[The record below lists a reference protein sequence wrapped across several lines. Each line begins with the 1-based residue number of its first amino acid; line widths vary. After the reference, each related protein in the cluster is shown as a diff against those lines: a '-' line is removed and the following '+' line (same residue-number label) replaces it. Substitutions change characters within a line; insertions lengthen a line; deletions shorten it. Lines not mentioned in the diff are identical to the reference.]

1 MTSIYI
7 PFVDSRLTE
16 KDVISTFDYY
26 NICNVSRVDFVEIP
40 EKTNVCH
47 AFIHV
52 NNWYNS
58 NNASIAFWD
67 ITNKGSY
74 KFYYSQSQSN
84 SNAFWLLLPNKNPI
98 PKTKLNIHQLAV
110 MISEMEKKI
119 ADQQAEMDNMKKRIA
134 DLELTSIYVA
144 DKVDSVPTR
153 THTLWKNDG
162 VEDKNDDIW
171 NTAFIGDDWN
181 RLLYDD
187 DDDYDYD
194 DDHDDDYDNDDDDHD
209 DDDDYDGDIQS
220 HSLYSKNKSLTD
232 AFCK

>member
-1 MTSIYI
+1 MSSTSPMTSIYI
-7 PFVDSRLTE
+7 PFVDSRFNE
-16 KDVISTFDYY
+16 KDVINTFEYY

-58 NNASIAFWD
+58 NNASIAFWE

-74 KFYYSQSQSN
+74 KFYYSQSQMT

-119 ADQQAEMDNMKKRIA
+119 SEQQSEMDDMKKRIA

-144 DKVDSVPTR
+144 DKVKSVPTR
-153 THTLWKNDG
+153 THTFFKSDG
-162 VEDKNDDIW
+162 DGDDDSESENGIADEQDDDML
-171 NTAFIGDDWN
+171 NTAFIS
-181 RLLYDD
+181 
-187 DDDYDYD
+187 DDDYDDYD
-194 DDHDDDYDNDDDDHD
+194 DVPDLIECSDSDEDYDNMFSRL
-209 DDDDYDGDIQS
+209 I
-220 HSLYSKNKSLTD
+220 
-232 AFCK
+232 C

>member
-1 MTSIYI
+1 MSNMSPMTSIYI

-16 KDVISTFDYY
+16 KDVINTFDYY

-47 AFIHV
+47 AFVHV

-74 KFYYSQSQSN
+74 KFYYSQSQSS

-119 ADQQAEMDNMKKRIA
+119 TDQQSEMDNMRKRIA

-153 THTLWKNDG
+153 THTLWKNDNDTENG
-162 VEDKNDDIW
+162 IVDNDDVL
-171 NTAFIGDDWN
+171 NTAFISDD
-181 RLLYDD
+181 DVD
-187 DDDYDYD
+187 SDDDYDD
-194 DDHDDDYDNDDDDHD
+194 DDDDYDNDDYDENLSGRLDFDDMFAHF
-209 DDDDYDGDIQS
+209 I
-220 HSLYSKNKSLTD
+220 
-232 AFCK
+232 C

>member
-1 MTSIYI
+1 MSNMSPMTSIYI

-16 KDVISTFDYY
+16 KDIINTFDYY

-47 AFIHV
+47 AFVHV

-58 NNASIAFWD
+58 NNASMAFWD

-74 KFYYSQSQSN
+74 KFYYSQTSMN
-84 SNAFWLLLPNKNPI
+84 SFWLLLPNKNPI

-119 ADQQAEMDNMKKRIA
+119 AEQQTEMESMRKRIA

-153 THTLWKNDG
+153 THTLWKNDNDTDNAI
-162 VEDKNDDIW
+162 VDNDDVL
-171 NTAFIGDDWN
+171 NTAFISDDEH
-181 RLLYDD
+181 
-187 DDDYDYD
+187 DDYDDVPDLIECSDSD
-194 DDHDDDYDNDDDDHD
+194 DDGNLGGRLDFDDMFAHF
-209 DDDDYDGDIQS
+209 I
-220 HSLYSKNKSLTD
+220 
-232 AFCK
+232 C

>member
-16 KDVISTFDYY
+16 KDVINTFDYY

-58 NNASIAFWD
+58 NHASLAFWD

-74 KFYYSQSQSN
+74 KFYYSQSQSS

-144 DKVDSVPTR
+144 EKVDSVPTR

-162 VEDKNDDIW
+162 ESNSEDGVVDENDDVL
-171 NTAFIGDDWN
+171 NTAFISDDE
-181 RLLYDD
+181 DD
-187 DDDYDYD
+187 EQDDVRDLIESS
-194 DDHDDDYDNDDDDHD
+194 
-209 DDDDYDGDIQS
+209 GDIS
-220 HSLYSKNKSLTD
+220 DDMYAHLVY
-232 AFCK
+232 

>member
-1 MTSIYI
+1 MSNMSPMTSIYI

-40 EKTNVCH
+40 EKANLCH

-58 NNASIAFWD
+58 NNASLTFWE

-74 KFYYSQSQSN
+74 KFYYSQSQS
-84 SNAFWLLLPNKNPI
+84 SANAFWLLLPNKNPI

-119 ADQQAEMDNMKKRIA
+119 VDQQAEMDNMRKRIA

-144 DKVDSVPTR
+144 DKVDSVATSTR
-153 THTLWKNDG
+153 THTFWKNDSDIG
-162 VEDKNDDIW
+162 VADEEEQDDVL
-171 NTAFIGDDWN
+171 NTAFISDDEDDI
-181 RLLYDD
+181 YDD
-187 DDDYDYD
+187 VPDLIECSDSDDDSDND
-194 DDHDDDYDNDDDDHD
+194 NDNDNDDDM
-209 DDDDYDGDIQS
+209 
-220 HSLYSKNKSLTD
+220 YSRLVY
-232 AFCK
+232 

>member
-1 MTSIYI
+1 MSNTSPITSIYI
-7 PFVDSRLTE
+7 PFVDSRLT
-16 KDVISTFDYY
+16 KRDVINTFGYY

-58 NNASIAFWD
+58 NSASLAYWEI
-67 ITNKGSY
+67 INKGSY
-74 KFYYSQSQSN
+74 KFYYSQSQS
-84 SNAFWLLLPNKNPI
+84 SSKAFWLLLPNKNPI
-98 PKTKLNIHQLAV
+98 PETKLNIHQLAV

-119 ADQQAEMDNMKKRIA
+119 AEQQTEMDNMRKRIA

-162 VEDKNDDIW
+162 VEDENDDIF
-171 NTAFIGDDWN
+171 NTAFISDDWN
-181 RLLYDD
+181 RLLYEDDDEEDD
-187 DDDYDYD
+187 DDDHED
-194 DDHDDDYDNDDDDHD
+194 DF
-209 DDDDYDGDIQS
+209 QS
-220 HSLYSKNKSLTD
+220 HPLYSTNKSLTD

>member
-1 MTSIYI
+1 MSSTSPMTSIYI
-7 PFVDSRLTE
+7 PFVDSRFNE

-47 AFIHV
+47 AFVHV

-58 NNASIAFWD
+58 NNASLAFWE

-74 KFYYSQSQSN
+74 KFYYSQSQMT

-110 MISEMEKKI
+110 MVSEMEKKI
-119 ADQQAEMDNMKKRIA
+119 SEQQSEMDDMKKRIA

-144 DKVDSVPTR
+144 DKVKSVPTR
-153 THTLWKNDG
+153 THTFFKSDNNSENGIVDEKNQ
-162 VEDKNDDIW
+162 EDEKHDDML
-171 NTAFIGDDWN
+171 NTAFISDNDN
-181 RLLYDD
+181 
-187 DDDYDYD
+187 DDDYDDVPDLIECYD
-194 DDHDDDYDNDDDDHD
+194 SDQDDMFSRL
-209 DDDDYDGDIQS
+209 I
-220 HSLYSKNKSLTD
+220 
-232 AFCK
+232 C

>member
-1 MTSIYI
+1 MSSTSPMTSIYI
-7 PFVDSRLTE
+7 PFVDSRFNE
-16 KDVISTFDYY
+16 KDVISTFEYY

-58 NNASIAFWD
+58 NNASIAFWE

-74 KFYYSQSQSN
+74 KFYYSQSQMT

-119 ADQQAEMDNMKKRIA
+119 SEQQSEMDDMKKRIA

-144 DKVDSVPTR
+144 DKVKSVPTR
-153 THTLWKNDG
+153 THTFFKSDSENGIAD
-162 VEDKNDDIW
+162 EQDDDML
-171 NTAFIGDDWN
+171 NTAFIS
-181 RLLYDD
+181 
-187 DDDYDYD
+187 DDDYDDVPDLIECSDSD
-194 DDHDDDYDNDDDDHD
+194 DDQDDMFSRL
-209 DDDDYDGDIQS
+209 I
-220 HSLYSKNKSLTD
+220 
-232 AFCK
+232 C

>member
-1 MTSIYI
+1 MISIYI

-16 KDVISTFDYY
+16 KDVINTFDYY

-58 NNASIAFWD
+58 NNASLAFWD

-74 KFYYSQSQSN
+74 KFYYSQSQSS

-144 DKVDSVPTR
+144 EKVDSVPTR
-153 THTLWKNDG
+153 THKLWKNDG
-162 VEDKNDDIW
+162 EINSEDGVVDENDDVL
-171 NTAFIGDDWN
+171 NTAFISDDEDN
-181 RLLYDD
+181 EQDD
-187 DDDYDYD
+187 VRDLIESSSDISDDIYTHFVY
-194 DDHDDDYDNDDDDHD
+194 
-209 DDDDYDGDIQS
+209 
-220 HSLYSKNKSLTD
+220 
-232 AFCK
+232 

>member
-7 PFVDSRLTE
+7 PFVDSRFTE
-16 KDVISTFDYY
+16 NDVINTFEYY

-74 KFYYSQSQSN
+74 KFYYSLLSQSN
-84 SNAFWLLLPNKNPI
+84 SNSFWLLLPNKNPI

-119 ADQQAEMDNMKKRIA
+119 SEQQSEMDDMRKRIA

-144 DKVDSVPTR
+144 DKVKSVPTR
-153 THTLWKNDG
+153 THTFFKSDG
-162 VEDKNDDIW
+162 DSDSENGIADEQDDDML
-171 NTAFIGDDWN
+171 NTAFIS
-181 RLLYDD
+181 DD
-187 DDDYDYD
+187 DDDYDDVPDLIECSDSD
-194 DDHDDDYDNDDDDHD
+194 DDENDDMFMFSRL
-209 DDDDYDGDIQS
+209 I
-220 HSLYSKNKSLTD
+220 
-232 AFCK
+232 C

>member
-1 MTSIYI
+1 MSPMTSIYI

-40 EKTNVCH
+40 EKTNVSH

-58 NNASIAFWD
+58 NNASIAFWE

-74 KFYYSQSQSN
+74 KFYYSQSQSS

-110 MISEMEKKI
+110 MITEMEKKI
-119 ADQQAEMDNMKKRIA
+119 TDQQAEMDNMRKRIA
-134 DLELTSIYVA
+134 DLELTSIFVA
-144 DKVDSVPTR
+144 DKVDSVSTR
-153 THTLWKNDG
+153 THTLWKND
-162 VEDKNDDIW
+162 NDTDNGIVDSDDVL
-171 NTAFIGDDWN
+171 NTAFISDDEDDEHDDVPD
-181 RLLYDD
+181 LIECSSDSDD
-187 DDDYDYD
+187 DSSDDMYAHLVY
-194 DDHDDDYDNDDDDHD
+194 
-209 DDDDYDGDIQS
+209 
-220 HSLYSKNKSLTD
+220 
-232 AFCK
+232 

>member
-1 MTSIYI
+1 MSPMTSIYI

-16 KDVISTFDYY
+16 KDVINTFDYY

-110 MISEMEKKI
+110 MISEIEKKI
-119 ADQQAEMDNMKKRIA
+119 ADQQAEMDNMRKRIA

-171 NTAFIGDDWN
+171 NTAFIRVDDDDDDDIDDIDDID
-181 RLLYDD
+181 DD
-187 DDDYDYD
+187 DDDY
-194 DDHDDDYDNDDDDHD
+194 
-209 DDDDYDGDIQS
+209 DDDDYDGDFQS
-220 HSLYSKNKSLTD
+220 HSLYSKNKSLID

>member
-1 MTSIYI
+1 MSPMTSIYI
-7 PFVDSRLTE
+7 PFVDSRFTE

-58 NNASIAFWD
+58 NNASIAFWE

-74 KFYYSQSQSN
+74 KFYYSQSQSS

-119 ADQQAEMDNMKKRIA
+119 VDQQAEMDNMRKRIA

-144 DKVDSVPTR
+144 DKVDSVSTR
-153 THTLWKNDG
+153 THTFFQSDSDIG
-162 VEDKNDDIW
+162 VVDEHDDVL
-171 NTAFIGDDWN
+171 NTAFISDDEDDDYDDVPD
-181 RLLYDD
+181 LIECSDSDD
-187 DDDYDYD
+187 DDD
-194 DDHDDDYDNDDDDHD
+194 D
-209 DDDDYDGDIQS
+209 DDDDSDDKDNDMYS
-220 HSLYSKNKSLTD
+220 HLVY
-232 AFCK
+232 

>member
-1 MTSIYI
+1 MSNMSPMTSIYI

-26 NICNVSRVDFVEIP
+26 NICDVSRVDFVEIP
-40 EKTNVCH
+40 EKTNLSH

-58 NNASIAFWD
+58 NNASLTFWE

-74 KFYYSQSQSN
+74 KFYYSQSQS
-84 SNAFWLLLPNKNPI
+84 SANAFWLLLPNKNPI

-119 ADQQAEMDNMKKRIA
+119 VDQQSEMDNMRKRIA

-144 DKVDSVPTR
+144 DKVDSVATSTR
-153 THTLWKNDG
+153 THTFWKNEHDTDNG
-162 VEDKNDDIW
+162 VVDEDDYDEHNDVL
-171 NTAFIGDDWN
+171 NTAFISDDEDDI
-181 RLLYDD
+181 YDD
-187 DDDYDYD
+187 VPDLIECSDSDDDSDSD
-194 DDHDDDYDNDDDDHD
+194 DADTNDM
-209 DDDDYDGDIQS
+209 YS
-220 HSLYSKNKSLTD
+220 HLVY
-232 AFCK
+232 

>member
-1 MTSIYI
+1 MSNMSPMTSIYI

-40 EKTNVCH
+40 EKSNVSH

-58 NNASIAFWD
+58 NNASLTFWE

-74 KFYYSQSQSN
+74 KFYYSQSQSS

-98 PKTKLNIHQLAV
+98 PQTKLNIHQLAV

-119 ADQQAEMDNMKKRIA
+119 TDQQAEMDNMKKRIS
-134 DLELTSIYVA
+134 DLELSSIYVV
-144 DKVDSVPTR
+144 DKVDSVATR
-153 THTLWKNDG
+153 THTFWKNENDNDNDTDNG
-162 VEDKNDDIW
+162 IVDNDDVL
-171 NTAFIGDDWN
+171 NTAFISDDE
-181 RLLYDD
+181 DD
-187 DDDYDYD
+187 
-194 DDHDDDYDNDDDDHD
+194 DNDDVPDLIECSSDSD
-209 DDDDYDGDIQS
+209 DDSSNDMYA
-220 HSLYSKNKSLTD
+220 HLVY
-232 AFCK
+232 

>member
-16 KDVISTFDYY
+16 KDVINTFDYY

-58 NNASIAFWD
+58 NNASLAFWD

-74 KFYYSQSQSN
+74 KFYYSQSQSS

-144 DKVDSVPTR
+144 EKVDSVPTR

-162 VEDKNDDIW
+162 ESNSEDGVVDENDDVL
-171 NTAFIGDDWN
+171 NTAFISDDE
-181 RLLYDD
+181 DD
-187 DDDYDYD
+187 EQDDVRDLIESS
-194 DDHDDDYDNDDDDHD
+194 
-209 DDDDYDGDIQS
+209 GDIS
-220 HSLYSKNKSLTD
+220 DDMYAHLVY
-232 AFCK
+232 

>member
-1 MTSIYI
+1 MSNMSPMTSIYI

-26 NICNVSRVDFVEIP
+26 NICDVSRVDFVEIP
-40 EKTNVCH
+40 EKTNLSH

-58 NNASIAFWD
+58 NNASLTFWE

-74 KFYYSQSQSN
+74 KFYYSQSQS
-84 SNAFWLLLPNKNPI
+84 SANAFWLLLPNKNPI

-119 ADQQAEMDNMKKRIA
+119 VDQQSEMDNMRKRIA

-144 DKVDSVPTR
+144 DKVNSVATR
-153 THTLWKNDG
+153 THTFFQSNTDNGVVDEDDYDEHND
-162 VEDKNDDIW
+162 VL
-171 NTAFIGDDWN
+171 NTAFISDDE
-181 RLLYDD
+181 
-187 DDDYDYD
+187 DDDYDD
-194 DDHDDDYDNDDDDHD
+194 VPDLIECSDSDSDSDNDSSDNNDDM
-209 DDDDYDGDIQS
+209 
-220 HSLYSKNKSLTD
+220 YSRLVY
-232 AFCK
+232 

>member
-1 MTSIYI
+1 MSNMSPMTSIYI
-7 PFVDSRLTE
+7 PFVDSRFTE
-16 KDVISTFDYY
+16 KDVINTFEYY

-74 KFYYSQSQSN
+74 KFYYSLSQSN
-84 SNAFWLLLPNKNPI
+84 SNSFWLLLPNKNPI

-119 ADQQAEMDNMKKRIA
+119 ADQQSEMDIMRNQIA
-134 DLELTSIYVA
+134 DLELKSICIA
-144 DKVDSVPTR
+144 NKVSSVSTR
-153 THTLWKNDG
+153 THTLWKNDDDNDTDNG
-162 VEDKNDDIW
+162 IVDQEDDRL
-171 NTAFIGDDWN
+171 NTAFIS
-181 RLLYDD
+181 DD
-187 DDDYDYD
+187 DIPDLIECSSDSD
-194 DDHDDDYDNDDDDHD
+194 DDSSDDMFSRV
-209 DDDDYDGDIQS
+209 I
-220 HSLYSKNKSLTD
+220 
-232 AFCK
+232 C